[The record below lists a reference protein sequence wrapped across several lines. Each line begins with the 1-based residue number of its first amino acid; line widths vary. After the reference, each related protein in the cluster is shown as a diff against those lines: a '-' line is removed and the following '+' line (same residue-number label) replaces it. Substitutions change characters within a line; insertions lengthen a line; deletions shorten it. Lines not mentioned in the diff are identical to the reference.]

1 MSIVI
6 NFIIMTSAML
16 LSMAILSVLLVRLV
30 STKTLS
36 ALFVISLL
44 VALIYGF
51 KVSNQIDS
59 LITNMSPKNIIKSID
74 LFAN

>member
-30 STKTLS
+30 STKVLS
-36 ALFVISLL
+36 ALFVVSLL

-51 KVSNQIDS
+51 RVSNQIDS

>member
-16 LSMAILSVLLVRLV
+16 LSMAILSVLLVRFV
-30 STKTLS
+30 STKILS

-51 KVSNQIDS
+51 RVSNQIDS

>member
-1 MSIVI
+1 
-6 NFIIMTSAML
+6 MTSAML

-30 STKTLS
+30 STKVLS
-36 ALFVISLL
+36 ALFVVSLL

-51 KVSNQIDS
+51 RVSNQIDS

>member
-16 LSMAILSVLLVRLV
+16 LSMAILSVLLVRFV
-30 STKTLS
+30 STKILS

-51 KVSNQIDS
+51 RVSNQIDS
-59 LITNMSPKNIIKSID
+59 MITNMSPKNIIKSID